1 MTQSSSLVYWQQST
15 NIYCAIFYLI
25 EIELIK
31 LNFLLR
37 FDNVAYTRNW
47 FEIYFLFYSILWWN
61 ILLIRACLLFVKLKI
76 TPIFVKKNQY
86 FQCWR
91 KIWQHCILETF
102 LEYIS
107 NHSKQL
113 LLKTFFSK
121 TNNSVR
127 NSGFNVLHEHQLSK
141 SPQVT
146 RRCSGRGNISQKF
159 YLGVIKHHT
168 KFHSF
173 RQKWTI
179 SCQISLTITQ
189 TALFCILYR

>member
-1 MTQSSSLVYWQQST
+1 MWNL
-15 NIYCAIFYLI
+15 FLI
-25 EIELIK
+25 
-31 LNFLLR
+31 
-37 FDNVAYTRNW
+37 
-47 FEIYFLFYSILWWN
+47 LFYTMMVYFINSCMSIVCKVEN
-61 ILLIRACLLFVKLKI
+61 HANFR
-76 TPIFVKKNQY
+76 KKNQY
-86 FQCWR
+86 FRCWR

-107 NHSKQL
+107 NHCKQL
-113 LLKTFFSK
+113 LLVTFFSK
-121 TNNSVR
+121 INNSVR

-179 SCQISLTITQ
+179 SIKNGVKEPD
-189 TALFCILYR
+189 Y